1 MDRRPWHR
9 AYDPEVPHEVDF
21 EDLTLSQLLARS
33 AGTFPGRPALVFVNS
48 RLTYAEFAEQVDRF
62 ATALAGL
69 GVRPESR
76 VAVHLPNLPQFVIA
90 YYAILALGSRPV
102 PTNPLY
108 TVREIEHQW
117 NDAGCETAVTADY
130 LYASRI
136 AGAESRL
143 PVQHFV
149 IASIPEYLRF
159 PLNLFAPLKLRRAQP
174 HPLVARVRAGPRIHR
189 FRDLIRRHEPTPP
202 RGEPSMDDVATLL
215 YTGGTTGVSKGAML
229 THRNLSYNVQQ
240 LRAWMPGLVAGR
252 EVMLTVLPLFHSYG
266 LTVAM
271 NNGIA
276 IGAALVLLPNPRDIA
291 TLVRAI
297 AKQRVTLAPAV
308 PAMYTAIIHHPGVD
322 KLNIG
327 SVKMCNSGSAPLPV
341 DVLHEFER
349 LTGAKITE
357 GFGLTETSPVTHSN
371 PFDTRKVGSIG
382 VPLPSTDARIVNVG
396 DGLTELAP
404 GMEGELLVRGPQ
416 VMQGYWNRP
425 DATADILRDGWL
437 YTGDLAVM
445 DDDGFFFIVGRK
457 KDMMIC
463 SGYNVYP
470 DEIDRV
476 LMTHPAIKEAATIGI
491 PDAKRGETPK
501 SFIVLA
507 AGQQLSA
514 EEVVAHCREN
524 LAPYK
529 VPRSVEFRTELPKS
543 SVLKILRRELR
554 AQELEKDG
562 AVVGR

>member
-1 MDRRPWHR
+1 MEFRRWHR
-9 AYDPEVPHEVDF
+9 AYDADVAPEVAF
-21 EDLTLSQLLARS
+21 EDLTLSQFLARS
-33 AGTFPGRPALVFVNS
+33 ASAFPSRPAVVFANG
-48 RLTYAEFAEQVDRF
+48 RLTYAAFAEQVDRL
-62 ATALAGL
+62 ATALAAL

-90 YYAILALGSRPV
+90 YYAILALGARPV

-108 TVREIEHQW
+108 TVREIEYQW

-130 LYASRI
+130 LYAARI
-136 AGAESRL
+136 AGAEARL
-143 PVQHFV
+143 PVRHFV
-149 IASIPEYLRF
+149 IATIPEYLRF
-159 PLNLFAPLKLRRAQP
+159 PLNLLAPLKLRRARPQ
-174 HPLVARVRAGPRIHR
+174 PLVARVPRGTHIHR

-202 RGEPSMDDVATLL
+202 RGEPGMDDIATLL
-215 YTGGTTGVSKGAML
+215 YTGGTTGLSKGAML

-240 LRAWMPGLVAGR
+240 LRAWMPGLVAGG

-276 IGAALVLLPNPRDIA
+276 MGATLVLLPNPRDIA
-291 TLVRAI
+291 AMVEAI
-297 AKQRVTLAPAV
+297 ARHRVTLAPAV
-308 PAMYTAIIHHPGVD
+308 PAMYNAVIHHPRID
-322 KLNIG
+322 SLDIA

-349 LTGAKITE
+349 RTGAKITE

-371 PFDTRKVGSIG
+371 PFETRKVGSIG
-382 VPLPSTDARIVNVG
+382 VPLPSTDAKIVDVG
-396 DGLTELAP
+396 DGVTEVRP
-404 GMEGELLVRGPQ
+404 GMEGELLIRGPQ
-416 VMQGYWNRP
+416 VMPGYWNKP

-437 YTGDLAVM
+437 YTADLGRM

-457 KDMMIC
+457 KDMLIC

-476 LMTHPAIKEAATIGI
+476 LMAHPAIQEAATIGI

-501 SFIVLA
+501 SFVVVA

-514 EEVVAHCREN
+514 EDVMTYCREN
-524 LAPYK
+524 LAVYK
-529 VPRSVEFRTELPKS
+529 VPRFVEFRPELPKS

-554 AQELEKDG
+554 AQELAKSG
-562 AVVGR
+562 TAMH